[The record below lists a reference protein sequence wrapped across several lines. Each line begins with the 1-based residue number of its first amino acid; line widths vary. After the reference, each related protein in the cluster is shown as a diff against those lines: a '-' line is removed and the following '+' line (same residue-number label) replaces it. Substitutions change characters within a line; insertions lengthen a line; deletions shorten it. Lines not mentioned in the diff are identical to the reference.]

1 MQSPCLKFN
10 KKNFS
15 EKDNGTRFRPTQ
27 NNFTDHVVKAWIISK
42 KSFCNAFFAHV
53 VYIIES
59 VIELEL

>member
-10 KKNFS
+10 KIFS
-15 EKDNGTRFRPTQ
+15 EKDNVTRFRPRQ
-27 NNFTDHVVKAWIISK
+27 NNFTDHVEKAWIISK
-42 KSFCNAFFAHV
+42 IFFCNAFFAHV